1 MYRYLRLIGIYCI
14 DKKVQMYRYLR
25 LIGVYCID
33 KKVQMYRYL
42 RLTGIYCIDK
52 NVQMYRY
59 LRLNKN
65 FFQELLKTAVLKILL
80 INKGEYLEKY
90 IDIK

>member
-1 MYRYLRLIGIYCI
+1 MIGIYC
-14 DKKVQMYRYLR
+14 M
-25 LIGVYCID
+25 
-33 KKVQMYRYL
+33 
-42 RLTGIYCIDK
+42 DK